1 MKLRFRS
8 LFIAIG
14 VVPVVICAL
23 ILGIACM
30 KLTNNEVKDGEIGK
44 LQSTATNLGE
54 YFAYDIRSNGD
65 VDYDEYSD
73 HEYVNLL
80 KDMDI
85 EQTLFREDVRFLT
98 SLKKEDGSYNEG
110 SKANPEIWEKVK
122 KGEDYIQS
130 DVEIGGTKYF
140 VYYTPIYADEDKT
153 EIWGMAFAGIPMAN
167 LNRATK
173 SVRTQ
178 VFIIALVMAIINT
191 VILFFFSRIYT
202 SSLDTIK
209 NNLFRLSKGDIGVT
223 DVDTASSC
231 VEFNELAY
239 AIIGLQ
245 GQLSEAVEAIKG
257 TSVELG
263 KSVLEVDRLS
273 VASADGAGQIAS
285 VVDQLATSAQSM
297 AESVQEAN
305 MSITNMG
312 NSIDSISKSASEV
325 AERAGEMKN
334 DNEEA
339 LANMRE
345 VYQSNEKSVVAISK
359 INEQTMACTEAV
371 NNIKYAANVIA
382 EIASQTNLLAL
393 NASIEAARAG
403 ESGKGFAVVAD
414 NIRDLAE
421 QSDRS
426 VKDIESAVADVVNKV
441 SLCDEMATDANK
453 LMGEQQKLVQNVSD
467 VMTELSGRVNLVVD
481 EIKHVTEEA
490 ESLEQAKSDV
500 LGNITD
506 LSAISEENAASAQEV
521 TATIESIAVDIEGTK
536 VESGQMRD
544 MAEVLE
550 DKISFFK

>member
-209 NNLFRLSKGDIGVT
+209 SNLFRLSKGDIGVT